1 MPDIILLSNETI
13 DKIAAGEVV
22 EKPLN
27 VVKELVE
34 NAIDAG
40 STSISVEIRNGGI
53 DLIRVTD
60 NGCGI
65 KSEQC
70 KNAFLRHATS
80 KLRTISDLDNLS
92 SLGFRGE
99 ALSSISA
106 VSKTE
111 MITKTKDSLLG
122 THIAVEGGAFVNQDE
137 IGSPDGTTI
146 IIRQLFYNVPAR
158 RKFLKTPQS
167 EGAAIEDI
175 MEKFAL
181 SHPEISFQF
190 ILNGKNKISTSGNGS
205 VKDVVYH
212 IFGKDIYNS
221 LIPVNYESSGIKI
234 TGFTA
239 KPEFTYSARNGEI
252 YFINGR
258 YVKSKVVQ
266 TSIEEV
272 YRKYLMQH
280 EFPFCVLYLEL
291 SAGSVDVNVHPQ
303 KMEVRFSD
311 NILIS
316 DSVNEALNLA
326 FDGRDLIPEVK
337 VSDNPQVK
345 FENNY
350 NDDTNPITKN
360 INTEYLKANTFTND
374 ISNNNDNFNAGE
386 YQIFNSK
393 NLDSVDLNNFYDN
406 KDESDIRKIN
416 YINVAP
422 ENNIRI
428 PEPFEKDRN
437 KYFMFEK
444 APDPEQHSFF
454 DEKLISDEP
463 IKKYNIIGQVFD
475 TYWLISLENDL
486 YIVDQHAAHE
496 KVNYETFL
504 KLYEEDDYKPGQ
516 LMAPPMVI
524 HLSAAEEQCLLSYME
539 VFNKIGY
546 EFQEFGQASYAV
558 RSVPFN
564 LYGSTK
570 EDLFHSIL
578 NELMEKDRNYAP
590 SIVLE
595 KIASMSCKA
604 AIKGN
609 QRISFVEMENLMTQL
624 MKLDNPYNCP
634 HGRPVF
640 IKITKTELE
649 KKFRRIV

>member
-40 STSISVEIRNGGI
+40 STSISVEIKNGGI

-65 KSEQC
+65 DSRQC
-70 KNAFLRHATS
+70 RNAFLRHATS
-80 KLRTISDLDNLS
+80 KLRTINDLDTLS

-111 MITKTKDSLLG
+111 MITKPHGELLG
-122 THIAVEGGAFVNQDE
+122 THISVEGGVLIDQSEVGA
-137 IGSPDGTTI
+137 PDGTTI
-146 IIRQLFYNVPAR
+146 IIRQLFYNTPAR
-158 RKFLKTPQS
+158 RKFLKTPQA

-181 SHPEISFQF
+181 SHPDISFQF
-190 ILNGKNKISTSGNGS
+190 ILNGKNKIATSGNNNAR
-205 VKDVVYH
+205 DVVYH

-221 LIPVNYESSGIKI
+221 LLPVDYEKNNIKI

-239 KPEFTYSARNGEI
+239 KPEFSYPARNGEI

-258 YVKSKVVQ
+258 FVKSKVVQ
-266 TSIEEV
+266 TAIEEE
-272 YRKYLMQH
+272 YRHYLMQH
-280 EFPFCVLYLEL
+280 EFPFCVLYIDISQE
-291 SAGSVDVNVHPQ
+291 SVDVNVHPQ

-311 NILIS
+311 NLLVRETVI
-316 DSVNEALNLA
+316 EALKDA
-326 FDGRDLIPEVK
+326 FLDKDLIPK
-337 VSDNPQVK
+337 VSLGPDIQEDFSTINSDNVIKTEFSSNAPQISTIV
-345 FENNY
+345 FEENE
-350 NDDTNPITKN
+350 TPESV
-360 INTEYLKANTFTND
+360 NTEPELSCKTKSNESEDFFVVDTY
-374 ISNNNDNFNAGE
+374 ISPGNRN
-386 YQIFNSK
+386 
-393 NLDSVDLNNFYDN
+393 
-406 KDESDIRKIN
+406 
-416 YINVAP
+416 
-422 ENNIRI
+422 RI
-428 PEPFEKDRN
+428 PEPFESNRN
-437 KYFMFEK
+437 SSFKFEA
-444 APDPEQHSFF
+444 APKFEQTSLFE
-454 DEKLISDEP
+454 EKLISDEP
-463 IKKYNIIGQVFD
+463 LKRYTIIGQVFD
-475 TYWLISLENDL
+475 TYWLISLNNDL

-496 KVNYETFL
+496 KVNYERFVRLFNET
-504 KLYEEDDYKPGQ
+504 EDKPGQ

-524 HLSAAEEQCLLSYME
+524 HLTPNEEQCLLTYMD
-539 VFNKIGY
+539 VFVKIGY

-558 RSVPFN
+558 RSVPYD

-570 EDLFHSIL
+570 EEMFHRIL
-578 NELMEKDRNYAP
+578 NELMEKDGVYSP
-590 SIVLE
+590 SVVME

-609 QRISFVEMENLMTQL
+609 QRISAMEMEHLMTEL
-624 MKLDNPYNCP
+624 MTLENPYNCP

-640 IKITKTELE
+640 IRITKSELE

>member
-1 MPDIILLSNETI
+1 MPEIILLSNETI

-40 STSISVEIRNGGI
+40 STSISVEIKNGGT

-65 KSEQC
+65 DSRQC

-80 KLRTISDLDNLS
+80 KLRTINDLDSLS

-111 MITKTKDSLLG
+111 MITKPHGELLG
-122 THIAVEGGAFVNQDE
+122 SRIAVEGGVFIEQGEVGA
-137 IGSPDGTTI
+137 PDGTTI
-146 IIRQLFYNVPAR
+146 VIRQLFYNTPAR
-158 RKFLKTPQS
+158 RKFLKSPQS
-167 EGAAIEDI
+167 EGAAIEDL

-181 SHPEISFQF
+181 SHPEIAFQF
-190 ILNGKNKISTSGNGS
+190 ILNGKNKISTAGNNNA
-205 VKDVVYH
+205 KDVVYH
-212 IFGKDIYNS
+212 LFGKDIYKS
-221 LIPVNYESSGIKI
+221 LLTVDYEENGVKI

-239 KPEFTYSARNGEI
+239 KPELAYPARNGEI

-258 YVKSKVVQ
+258 YVKSKIVQ
-266 TSIEEV
+266 IAIEEV

-280 EFPFCVLYLEL
+280 EFPFCVLYINL
-291 SAGSVDVNVHPQ
+291 SQDTVDVNVHPQ

-311 NILIS
+311 NRLVS
-316 DSVNEALNLA
+316 QSVIESLNAA
-326 FDGRDLIPEVK
+326 FNGRDLIPEVTLSGDK
-337 VSDNPQVK
+337 ISNVSLGEAVPEASDNRTVSVTTETFDDETDEKTTIGISDSGPRNIS
-345 FENNY
+345 FDLFNDEETGEGGNNA
-350 NDDTNPITKN
+350 DDNAAIKSN
-360 INTEYLKANTFTND
+360 FI
-374 ISNNNDNFNAGE
+374 IS
-386 YQIFNSK
+386 
-393 NLDSVDLNNFYDN
+393 
-406 KDESDIRKIN
+406 
-416 YINVAP
+416 P
-422 ENNIRI
+422 EDKIRI
-428 PEPFEKDRN
+428 PEPFETKRSN
-437 KYFMFEK
+437 SFSFEQ
-444 APDPEQHSFF
+444 APSYEQLSVFE
-454 DEKLISDEP
+454 EKLISDEP
-463 IKKYNIIGQVFD
+463 IKRYRIIGQVFE
-475 TYWLISLENDL
+475 TYWLITLDDDL

-496 KVNYETFL
+496 KVNYENFV
-504 KLYEEDDYKPGQ
+504 KLFNETEVKPGQ

-524 HLSAAEEQCLLSYME
+524 HLSPKEEQCLLSYMD
-539 VFNKIGY
+539 VFVKIGY

-558 RSVPFN
+558 RSVPYN
-564 LYGSTK
+564 LYGSTR
-570 EDLFHSIL
+570 EEMFHRIL
-578 NELMEKDRNYAP
+578 DELMEKEGVYSP
-590 SIVLE
+590 SVVLE

-609 QRISFVEMENLMTQL
+609 QRISFAEMEHLMTEL
-624 MKLDNPYNCP
+624 MSLENPYNCP

-640 IKITKTELE
+640 IRITKTELE